1 MIRRKNTTPDDE
13 PTAVAGELEATAGT
27 EAAQTTSQAA
37 QTSGAAVGEQAVGE
51 QAVGEQAVGEHAV
64 AAARAPVGGEDSTFG
79 IPGAPL
85 NRHSPFY
92 LGFFGAIGA
101 LLGWALLGLVSQL
114 SSVLTLLAISLFL
127 ALGLDP
133 VVQAVQARGLKRGAS
148 VTVVFLTVIAL
159 FVGIIAL
166 LVPPVVREA
175 VELAN
180 NAPDLVSRLQRN
192 DQLNK
197 LDDQYHFIE
206 QIQNQLHQKDFW
218 TSLFGG
224 VFGAGKAVA
233 SGLFSAFTVL
243 VLTLYLTASLPTAKA
258 SVYRMIPRTRRQ
270 RVTFLSEEISKRVG
284 GYFLGQVGVA
294 TLNAVCS
301 YIMMKI
307 VGVPYSAVLAVTVGL
322 FGLIP
327 MVGATIGAIIV
338 VIVAFF
344 NSTQSAIIV
353 AIYYVVYQQVE
364 NYVIAPRIM
373 SRTVS
378 VPGAIT
384 VVAALAGGT
393 LLGVLGA
400 LMAIPVAAGLLLIY
414 REVLL
419 PRQQAH

>member
-1 MIRRKNTTPDDE
+1 M
-13 PTAVAGELEATAGT
+13 
-27 EAAQTTSQAA
+27 
-37 QTSGAAVGEQAVGE
+37 
-51 QAVGEQAVGEHAV
+51 
-64 AAARAPVGGEDSTFG
+64 
-79 IPGAPL
+79 
-85 NRHSPFY
+85 
-92 LGFFGAIGA
+92 
-101 LLGWALLGLVSQL
+101 
-114 SSVLTLLAISLFL
+114 
-127 ALGLDP
+127 
-133 VVQAVQARGLKRGAS
+133 
-148 VTVVFLTVIAL
+148 VFLTVIAL

-166 LVPPVVREA
+166 LVPPVIKEA

-180 NAPDLVSRLQRN
+180 NAPDLVGRLQRN

-218 TSLFGG
+218 TALFGG

-243 VLTLYLTASLPTAKA
+243 VLTLYLTASLPAAKA
-258 SVYRMIPRTRRQ
+258 SVYRMVPRTRRQ

-344 NSTQSAIIV
+344 DSTRSAVIV
-353 AIYYVVYQQVE
+353 VRRPSISYRARCSGLRYSSGLIRSHQGLPASWGLYASRRVE
-364 NYVIAPRIM
+364 AKL
-373 SRTVS
+373 
-378 VPGAIT
+378 GCKL
-384 VVAALAGGT
+384 VAARDFWLK
-393 LLGVLGA
+393 
-400 LMAIPVAAGLLLIY
+400 
-414 REVLL
+414 
-419 PRQQAH
+419 